1 MIIKEKGII
10 THLWPEITGT
20 SKAGN
25 AYTIREFVI
34 EVNDEGYKNSVHF
47 KAMGSTVRDLEEAR
61 EGDTIEVSYKPTS
74 REHNGRWYDEM
85 RLFSVRLTRQ
95 PEPNTQNAEDPSNDL
110 PF

>member
-10 THLWPEITGT
+10 TQLMPEVNGT

-34 EVNDEGYKNSVHF
+34 EVNDEGYKNNIHF
-47 KAMGSTVRDLEEAR
+47 KAMGNTVRDLEDAKA
-61 EGDTIEVSYKPTS
+61 GDPVEVTYKPTS

-85 RLFSVRLTRQ
+85 RLFSVRITRQ
-95 PEPNTQNAEDPSNDL
+95 PQTTKEEDASNDL